1 MWWIV
6 YACLVCMPLSAST
19 PRLPQ
24 ALVPSNPIPTVH
36 STAEFVAQS
45 RHSLWDAPAT
55 WIAPF
60 ASEPLSLRRYELGT
74 WSAVPAPSALQLTP
88 RIAFAPNG
96 TPSWIQAPLGT
107 VRVYE
112 LPTPQG
118 NTAATL
124 LPDLTSVLTVL
135 ERHRELLKLVEPRRE
150 VQPLRVHTDELRI
163 THVRF
168 QQVYEGIPVWGAD
181 FYIHIAPT
189 GEVILLNGRYIPTP
203 TGVPTQPH
211 LSPED
216 AVERAFAHLRQTT
229 TAEPLP
235 AELLSLTNTSPA
247 TAQLVLFPH
256 PLSGAVFLCYEV
268 TAIANLA
275 ESYTLFIDALD
286 GSLRWQIRTSCSFRP
301 DFSLSRWQGERPAH
315 TSRTTLHSPSTP
327 RATTALPG
335 SFVDATGT
343 DVNGVQRTF
352 RVYRHDDGLHYMIW
366 DLPSLDQSGSQL
378 PNRVK
383 GGAVTLT
390 ANSSDLDPQNPQ
402 VYHITSP
409 TTVWSDPVAVS
420 AHYNAFASDRYY
432 RTTHNRNAI
441 DGQGGTI
448 ISIIHATYRGQPM
461 ANAFWNGGLKIMVYG
476 DGDGYTYKPFA
487 AALDVA
493 AHEMTHGVTQHTAS
507 LVYQFQP
514 GALNESFSDV
524 FAIMVDR
531 DDFLL
536 GEDLQGPASTKIA
549 TRDLANPSNPNV
561 ESPQP
566 AHMSQYENLP
576 IDRDNGGV
584 HINSGIPNRAAYLI
598 IQALGREKTERI
610 YYRALTQYLTR
621 SSEFIDCRRAV
632 IRAAQELYGQAEA
645 QAAAQ
650 AFDAVGIYDS
660 SGGGG
665 GSGNEVPPVQGG
677 TWYIAFILSDGRIA
691 LLETATGQS
700 SVLSTSDPRTRA
712 LLGSD
717 GYPLSQVST
726 ARSGS
731 RIYFVNQQG
740 QLAYADLAQ
749 QGFFLVSLPIS
760 NLRNACISSDGR
772 IASIVTMAIDRSIY
786 LMDGQ
791 QVARLPLTPQVPDGG
806 AVNTIWLADVM
817 AWSPNMRD
825 PKLGFDAFNVLPLQT
840 GDTLAYWNIYEAH
853 FAGPAIYEL
862 VPPRPEE
869 FSLGNITYSNTDPDI
884 IAFNYFSHQT
894 GVYETILANLQ
905 TGQAVALGTS
915 QWSYQGQPLLDVQR
929 PTFSPDNRYLAMV
942 SPSLGLLIVAD
953 LQQGQVGALELGQ
966 PAYHPRWFA
975 VGATSVAA
983 APSVSGDVWVSASA
997 AEGIVVGYTVPEPA
1011 LVWLEVCDLL
1021 GRPVLRLRHGEWR
1034 AAGRYEERITAPSLA
1049 PGLYVVRLRRDA
1061 FSTARPFVWLR

>member
-1 MWWIV
+1 LQQLRLHREFLKLQDPV
-6 YACLVCMPLSAST
+6 RELRLLSA
-19 PRLPQ
+19 
-24 ALVPSNPIPTVH
+24 
-36 STAEFVAQS
+36 QS
-45 RHSLWDAPAT
+45 D
-55 WIAPF
+55 
-60 ASEPLSLRRYELGT
+60 ELG
-74 WSAVPAPSALQLTP
+74 LHHL
-88 RIAFAPNG
+88 
-96 TPSWIQAPLGT
+96 
-107 VRVYE
+107 
-112 LPTPQG
+112 
-118 NTAATL
+118 
-124 LPDLTSVLTVL
+124 
-135 ERHRELLKLVEPRRE
+135 
-150 VQPLRVHTDELRI
+150 
-163 THVRF
+163 RF
-168 QQVYEGIPVWGAD
+168 QQLYEGIPIWGAD
-181 FYIHIAPT
+181 LYVHIRSDGT
-189 GEVILLNGRYIPTP
+189 LSLLNGRYLPTP
-203 TGVPTQPH
+203 VGAPTQPR
-211 LSPED
+211 LSPAE
-216 AVERAFAHLRQTT
+216 ALERARDYVQRQTVLT
-229 TAEPLP
+229 PLP
-235 AELLSLTNTSPA
+235 ALPGLPSAEPSA
-247 TAQLVLFPH
+247 TLVLFPH
-256 PLSGAVFLCYEV
+256 PVTGAVFLCYEV
-268 TAIANLA
+268 NLHANLL
-275 ESYTLFIDALD
+275 EDYTLFVDALD
-286 GSLRWQIRTSCSFRP
+286 GTIRWRILNTCSWHRHT
-301 DFSLSRWQGERPAH
+301 SLSFPSDVSLPVHAMPR
-315 TSRTTLHSPSTP
+315 RTVAAGT
-327 RATTALPG
+327 
-335 SFVDATGT
+335 FVDASGT
-343 DVNGVQRTF
+343 DANGVTRSF
-352 RVYRHDDGLHYMIW
+352 RVYRHDDGMYYMIW
-366 DLPSLDQSGSQL
+366 DLPSLDRSGSQL

-390 ANSSDLDPQNPQ
+390 ANNSDIDPQNPQ

-409 TTVWSDPVAVS
+409 DNTWRDPVAVS
-420 AHYNAFASDRYY
+420 AHYNAFISDRYY
-432 RTTHNRNAI
+432 RTTHTRNSL
-441 DGQGGTI
+441 DGQGGTV

-461 ANAFWNGGLKIMVYG
+461 SNAYWNGGLKIMVYG
-476 DGDGYTYKPFA
+476 DGDGYLYKPFA

-493 AHEMTHGVTQHTAS
+493 AHEMTHGVTQHTAN

-576 IDRDNGGV
+576 IDQDNGGV

-660 SGGGG
+660 GGGG

-691 LLETATGQS
+691 LLETATGQA

-712 LLGSD
+712 LLGSA